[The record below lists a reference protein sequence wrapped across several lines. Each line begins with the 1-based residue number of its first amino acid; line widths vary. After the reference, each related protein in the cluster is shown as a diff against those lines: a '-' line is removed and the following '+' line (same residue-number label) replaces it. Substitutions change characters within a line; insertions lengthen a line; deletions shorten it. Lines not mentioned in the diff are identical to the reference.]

1 MCDEFTQFLSLSILD
16 RYIFKSVFFT
26 CAAAVGLFTF
36 IVIVPNVARE
46 LLPYV
51 LGGQLPGAVFAKLV
65 LLLLPYAITYALPM
79 GMLTGVLLTLGRLSA
94 DSEIT
99 AMRAAG
105 VSMMRITRP
114 VLLLASLGAIVAL
127 YFNFESMPK
136 TRVEYY
142 RAFTAA
148 VRSNPLSIIV
158 PKTFIRDFPEHV
170 VYVGEENDGRLQDL
184 WVWELDKE
192 RRVTR
197 LLRAQSGTF
206 DYEDETNSLLLTL
219 FQAQLETRDEK
230 NPEGFTEAQL
240 VGSFERSEPI
250 RLSLDTFFGRAGAA
264 RMKQE
269 WLTYEQ
275 LRTARTSL
283 ANQAAPPDA
292 DGAEKLGLARM
303 KLELIY
309 NDKFNTALAVLTL
322 ALIGVPLGIKVS
334 RRETSANFAIAVGL
348 TLTYYVLTLAVK
360 VLDRYPE
367 YRPDLLLWL
376 PNVILLSLGLWLF
389 ARIDKR

>member
-1 MCDEFTQFLSLSILD
+1 LSILD

-114 VLLLASLGAIVAL
+114 VLLLASLGAVVAL

-158 PKTFIRDFPEHV
+158 PRTFIRDFPEHV
-170 VYVGEENDGRLQDL
+170 VYVGDETDGKLQDL

-206 DYEDETNSLLLTL
+206 DYDGETNSLLLTL

-230 NPEGFTEAQL
+230 NPEVFTEAQL

-275 LRTARTSL
+275 LQSARTSL
-283 ANQAAPPDA
+283 ANQAAPSDTE
-292 DGAEKLGLARM
+292 GAEKLGLARM

-309 NDKFNTALAVLTL
+309 NDKFNTALAVLSL

-348 TLTYYVLTLAVK
+348 TLTYYVMTLAVK

-367 YRPDLLLWL
+367 FRPDLLLWV
-376 PNVILLSLGLWLF
+376 PNIVLLSTGAYLLT
-389 ARIDKR
+389 RIDRR

>member
-1 MCDEFTQFLSLSILD
+1 VSLLD

-51 LGGQLPGAVFAKLV
+51 LGGQLPGAVFGKLV

-105 VSMMRITRP
+105 ISMTRITRP
-114 VLLLASLGAIVAL
+114 VLVLASLGAVVAL
-127 YFNFESMPK
+127 YFNFESMPA

-142 RAFTAA
+142 RAFAAA
-148 VRSNPLSIIV
+148 VRSNPLSIVV
-158 PKTFIRDFPEHV
+158 PKTFIRDFPGYV
-170 VYVGEENDGRLQDL
+170 VYVGEKEGGELRDFWLY
-184 WVWELDKE
+184 ELDKD
-192 RRVTR
+192 RRVSR
-197 LLRAQSGTF
+197 VVRAQSGTF
-206 DYEDETNSLLLTL
+206 DYEEATNSLVLTL
-219 FQAQLETRDEK
+219 SQAQIETRDEK
-230 NPEGFTEAQL
+230 NPENFADAQL

-250 RLSLDTFFGRAGAA
+250 KLSLDNFFGRAGAA

-269 WLTYEQ
+269 WLTYDQ
-275 LRTARTSL
+275 LNVARTKL
-283 ANQAAPPDA
+283 AGQTIPADAAA
-292 DGAEKLGLARM
+292 AEKLGLDRM

-309 NDKFNTALAVLTL
+309 NDKFNTALAVLSL

-334 RRETSANFAIAVGL
+334 RRETSANFAVAVAL
-348 TLTYYVLTLAVK
+348 TLTYYVMTLAVK

-367 YRPDLLLWL
+367 VRPDLLLWI
-376 PNVILLSLGLWLF
+376 PNVVLLTLGLWLLT
-389 ARIDKR
+389 RIDRR

>member
-1 MCDEFTQFLSLSILD
+1 MNLLD

-26 CAAAVGLFTF
+26 CMAAVGLFTF
-36 IVIVPNVARE
+36 IVIVPNVAKD

-51 LGGQLPGAVFAKLV
+51 LGGQLPGSMFARLV

-94 DSEIT
+94 DSEVT

-105 VSMMRITRP
+105 ISMTRITRP
-114 VLLLASLGAIVAL
+114 VLFLATLGAIVAL

-142 RAFTAA
+142 RAFAAA
-148 VRSNPLSIIV
+148 VRANPLSVIV
-158 PKTFIRDFPEHV
+158 PKTFVRDFPGYV
-170 VYVGEENDGRLQDL
+170 VYVGDEHQGELKDI

-206 DYEDETNSLLLTL
+206 DYEDATNSLLLTL
-219 FQAQLETRDEK
+219 SQAQLETRNEK
-230 NPEGFTEAQL
+230 NPENFTEAQL

-250 RLSLDTFFGRAGAA
+250 RLPLDNLFGRAGAA

-269 WLTYEQ
+269 WLTYDQ
-275 LRTARTSL
+275 LSAARNDL
-283 ANQAAPPDA
+283 AVKQVPTDAA
-292 DGAEKLGLARM
+292 GAEKLALDRM

-309 NDKFNTALAVLTL
+309 HDKFNTALAVLSL

-334 RRETSANFAIAVGL
+334 RRETSANFAVAVAL
-348 TLTYYVLTLAVK
+348 TLTYYVMTLSVK
-360 VLDRYPE
+360 VLDSHPE
-367 YRPDLLLWL
+367 FRPDLLLWL
-376 PNVILLSLGLWLF
+376 PNIILLTLGTYLLV
-389 ARIDKR
+389 RVDRR

>member
-1 MCDEFTQFLSLSILD
+1 LSLLD
-16 RYIFKSVFFT
+16 RYIFKSVLFT

-36 IVIVPNVARE
+36 IVVVPNVAKD

-51 LGGQLPGAVFAKLV
+51 LGGQLPSAMFGRLV

-114 VLLLASLGAIVAL
+114 VLLLATLGAVVAL
-127 YFNFESMPK
+127 YFNFESMPS

-158 PKTFIRDFPEHV
+158 PKTFIREFSDHV
-170 VYVGEENDGRLQDL
+170 VYVGDEENGELKDI
-184 WVWELDKE
+184 WVWVLDKE

-206 DYEDETNSLLLTL
+206 DYDDKTNSLVLTL
-219 FQAQLETRDEK
+219 VQAQLETRDDK
-230 NPEGFTEAQL
+230 NPENFTEAQL

-250 RLSLDTFFGRAGAA
+250 RLPLDNFFGRAGAA

-269 WLTYEQ
+269 WLTYDQ
-275 LRTARTSL
+275 LREARTSL
-283 ANQAAPPDA
+283 AEQTMPADAA
-292 DGAEKLGLARM
+292 GAEKLGLDRM
-303 KLELIY
+303 KLDLIY
-309 NDKFNTALAVLTL
+309 NDKFNTALAVLSL

-334 RRETSANFAIAVGL
+334 RRETSANFAVAVAL
-348 TLTYYVLTLAVK
+348 TLTYYVMTLAVK
-360 VLDRYPE
+360 VLDRHPE
-367 YRPDLLLWL
+367 FRPDLLLWV
-376 PNVILLSLGLWLF
+376 PNVVLLSLGIWLLT
-389 ARIDKR
+389 RIDKR

>member
-1 MCDEFTQFLSLSILD
+1 MNLLD

-26 CAAAVGLFTF
+26 CMAAVGLFTF
-36 IVIVPNVARE
+36 IVVVPNVAKD

-51 LGGQLPGAVFAKLV
+51 LSGQLPGSMFARLV

-105 VSMMRITRP
+105 VSMTRVTRP
-114 VLLLASLGAIVAL
+114 VLLLAALGAIVAL

-136 TRVEYY
+136 TRVEYH
-142 RAFTAA
+142 RAFAAA
-148 VRSNPLSIIV
+148 VKSNPLSIIV
-158 PKTFIRDFPEHV
+158 PKTFVRDFPGYV
-170 VYVGEENDGRLQDL
+170 VYVGDERNGELKDI
-184 WVWELDKE
+184 WVWELDRE

-206 DYEDETNSLLLTL
+206 DYEDETNSLMLTL
-219 FQAQLETRDEK
+219 SQAQLETRDEK
-230 NPEGFTEAQL
+230 NPENFTEAQW

-250 RLSLDTFFGRAGAA
+250 RLPLDNLFGRAGAA

-269 WLTYEQ
+269 WLTYDQ
-275 LRTARTSL
+275 LNAARIDL
-283 ANQAAPPDA
+283 AVKEVPA
-292 DGAEKLGLARM
+292 DEAGAGKLALDRM
-303 KLELIY
+303 KLEVIY
-309 NDKFNTALAVLTL
+309 HDKFNTALAVLSL

-334 RRETSANFAIAVGL
+334 RRETSANFAVAVAL
-348 TLTYYVLTLAVK
+348 TLTYYVMTLSVK

-367 YRPDLLLWL
+367 LRPDLLLWG
-376 PNVILLSLGLWLF
+376 PNIILLALGMYLLV
-389 ARIDKR
+389 RIDRH